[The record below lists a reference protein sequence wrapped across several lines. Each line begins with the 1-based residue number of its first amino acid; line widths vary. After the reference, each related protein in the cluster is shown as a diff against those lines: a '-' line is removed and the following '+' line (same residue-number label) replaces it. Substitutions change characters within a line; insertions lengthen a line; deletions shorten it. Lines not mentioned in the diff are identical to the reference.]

1 MVGEDAIDSPTETE
15 LSIEDLV
22 NLGIKS
28 SVAWNHQTAFLCY
41 VFVCVCEMIT
51 DSPDYS

>member
-1 MVGEDAIDSPTETE
+1 MFLFEKQKPNLESTIHFIGNTMHWFAMVGEDAIDSPTETE

-28 SVAWNHQTAFLCY
+28 SVA
-41 VFVCVCEMIT
+41 
-51 DSPDYS
+51 